1 MHKSFNARS
10 LIGIICLFSLL
21 LSPALAEMEQIADRP
36 VEFAALSPDAVYPE
50 PIEGFLPVCHSR
62 RTGEKLVAITI
73 DDCNQPGNLQK
84 MINIISEFG
93 GKATIFPIGE
103 NVSFLGDILREA
115 VSLGFEI
122 ENHTQ
127 SHSGLYYEDDEGLA
141 YQIWQQNYEVS
152 MALGVDYQ
160 MHFLRPRG
168 GDNRYDQRT
177 HAYMRQMGYSAI
189 AYWSQVGS
197 DNTARNLM
205 KNLTPGDIILFH
217 TTDGDLET
225 IEDLVPKLHAAGYR
239 MVTLNELYGLP
250 ENEQRELSGR
260 TSPIPLGEHARFA
273 QTLKYG
279 DYLHDVFLMQA
290 RLSELGYISDN
301 FNGYFGEYTEKA
313 LRSFQTDNGL
323 EASGVCT
330 TATWRALFGE

>member
-1 MHKSFNARS
+1 MVSSIFNVTSAV
-10 LIGIICLFSLL
+10 L
-21 LSPALAEMEQIADRP
+21 LSPALSEMAQISDTP
-36 VEFAALSPDAVYPE
+36 FELPALSPDIVYPA
-50 PIEGFLPVCHSR
+50 PVEGFLPVCHGR
-62 RTGEKLVAITI
+62 RTGEKIVAITI
-73 DDCNQPGNLQK
+73 DDCNEPRNLQR
-84 MINIISEFG
+84 MIDIISEYN

-103 NVSFLGDILREA
+103 NVSFLGDILRNA

-127 SHSGLYYEDDEGLA
+127 SHSGLYHDDDAGLA

-152 MALGVDYQ
+152 IALGVDYQ

-177 HAYMRQMGYSAI
+177 HAYMRQMGYCAI

-197 DNTARNLM
+197 GNTAGDLM
-205 KNLTPGDIILFH
+205 DNMTPGDIILFH
-217 TTDGDLET
+217 TTDDDLDT
-225 IEDLVPKLHAAGYR
+225 IESLVPKLHAAGYR

-250 ENEQRELSGR
+250 ENEHRELTER
-260 TSPIPLGEHARFA
+260 TSPIPLGEHTRFA

-279 DYLHDVFLMQA
+279 DYLHDVYLIQA

-301 FNGYFGEYTEKA
+301 FNGYFGECTEKA
-313 LRSFQTDNGL
+313 LRCFQRDNGL
-323 EASGVCT
+323 EASGECT
-330 TATWRALFGE
+330 SETWRALFGE